1 MAAGR
6 KHTFLRVRVMEK
18 SATNGLV
25 LHLVPRFRRGGAED
39 VIRSLALRCEPRGM
53 IGTTAGDWTP
63 DLQVLGVPV
72 VALPLFPSTLANAVR
87 SFFALRRVVS
97 ENRIGIVHSH
107 HRFTSLIGR
116 AVAAVER
123 VPFVST
129 VHDLASGNR
138 FLTRMG
144 IGRVVTVFSEA
155 VSEHLRK
162 AFRVPAERIERVPM
176 GLFEESSTRLESFV
190 LEKNRTSVIAFAG
203 RLAVEKGIHVL
214 VEALALMQGRVAAK
228 ALIIGDGEER
238 DSIIQTLQARG
249 LADSVTLTGFVE
261 DIGPLL
267 ARSDVVVVPSLREG
281 FGRVVIQ
288 ALAAGVP
295 VVASATGGI
304 VELVRDQE
312 NGLLVPAG
320 DAQALADAIVRVL
333 ADRDLAAHLRDGAR
347 AAPIEVYSVQ
357 SMADA
362 MSRIYR
368 RLNPAL
374 GGPA

>member
-1 MAAGR
+1 
-6 KHTFLRVRVMEK
+6 
-18 SATNGLV
+18 
-25 LHLVPRFRRGGAED
+25 
-39 VIRSLALRCEPRGM
+39 
-53 IGTTAGDWTP
+53 
-63 DLQVLGVPV
+63 
-72 VALPLFPSTLANAVR
+72 
-87 SFFALRRVVS
+87 VVS

-129 VHDLASGNR
+129 MHDLAPGSR

-144 IGRVVTVFSEA
+144 IGKVVTVFSKA
-155 VSEHLRK
+155 VSEHLRND
-162 AFRVPAERIERVPM
+162 FGVSAERVERVPM
-176 GLFEESSTRLESFV
+176 GLFDESSRRPESFI
-190 LEKNRTSVIAFAG
+190 LEEDRTPVIAFAG

-214 VEALALMQGRVAAK
+214 VEALALMQGRVTAK
-228 ALIIGDGEER
+228 VLIIGDGEER
-238 DSIIQTLQARG
+238 DSVIQTLQARG

-261 DIGPLL
+261 DIGPML

-281 FGRVVIQ
+281 FGRVVIE

-295 VVASATGGI
+295 VIASATGGI

-320 DAQALADAIVRVL
+320 DAHALAAAIVRVL
-333 ADRDLAAHLRDGAR
+333 SDRDLAAHLRDGAR
-347 AAPIEVYSVQ
+347 AASVDVYSVQ
-357 SMADA
+357 GMADA

-368 RLNPAL
+368 RLSPAL
-374 GGPA
+374 GQPA